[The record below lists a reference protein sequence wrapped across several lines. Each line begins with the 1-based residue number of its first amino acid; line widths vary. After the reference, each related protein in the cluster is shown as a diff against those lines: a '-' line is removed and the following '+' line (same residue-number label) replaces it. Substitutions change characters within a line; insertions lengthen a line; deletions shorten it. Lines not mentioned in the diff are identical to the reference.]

1 MEPPPLKPDA
11 NHAPMKIAAVIPA
24 YNCARFLPEC
34 LDSVLSQ
41 TYPVA
46 EIIVVDDGSQDNT
59 REVVE
64 SYPAP
69 VRYLW
74 RPNGG
79 VSAAR
84 NTGIQQSTCPWVAI
98 LDADDRW
105 EPHKIERQVE
115 ALAPVP
121 MAALCYTGCTRVY
134 PDGSRVPELAV
145 PISKIWPRLRY
156 GNPVNFSSVLMRR
169 DLVMALGGFDE
180 ELKACEDW
188 EWACRMIRALP
199 TVAVEEPLVIYRVHH
214 DSLSHDIDV
223 MLEAIGQLLDKG
235 PFKNLT
241 GMERWCWRRRCLS
254 AEIYRCA
261 LRARELGRPGKA
273 LVLCLRSLATWPSP
287 IFLPQRYKSLLVY
300 LLSPKLRD
308 AEAPDV

>member
-1 MEPPPLKPDA
+1 
-11 NHAPMKIAAVIPA
+11 MKIAAVIPA
-24 YNCARFLPEC
+24 YNSAQFLPEC

-46 EIIVVDDGSQDNT
+46 EIIVVDDGSQDST

-84 NTGIQQSTCPWVAI
+84 NMGIRESTCPWVAI
-98 LDADDRW
+98 LDADDQW

-115 ALAPVP
+115 AIAVDPLA
-121 MAALCYTGCTRVY
+121 AFCYTGCVRVY
-134 PDGSRVPELAV
+134 PDGTRVPGLAV
-145 PISKIWPRLRY
+145 PAGKLWPRLRY

-169 DLVMALGGFDE
+169 DLLLATGGFDE
-180 ELKACEDW
+180 KLKACEDW
-188 EWACRMIRALP
+188 EFACRMIRAFP
-199 TVAVEEPLVIYRVHH
+199 IVAVEEPLVVYRVHY
-214 DSLSHDIDV
+214 DSLSYDLDA
-223 MLEAIGQLLDKG
+223 MLGAMGPLLEKG
-235 PFKNLT
+235 PLKNLT
-241 GMERWCWRRRCLS
+241 GMERWWWRRRCLS

-261 LRARELGRPGKA
+261 LRAREMRLPWKTWA
-273 LVLCLRSLATWPSP
+273 LCLRSIATWPFP
-287 IFLPQRYKSLLVY
+287 FFMPYRYKSLLIY
-300 LLSPKLRD
+300 TLQPKFPGGRARD
-308 AEAPDV
+308 A